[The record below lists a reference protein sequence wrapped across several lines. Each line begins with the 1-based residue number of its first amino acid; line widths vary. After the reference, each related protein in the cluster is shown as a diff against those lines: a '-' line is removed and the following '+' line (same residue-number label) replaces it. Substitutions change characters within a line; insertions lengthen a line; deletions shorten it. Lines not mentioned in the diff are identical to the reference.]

1 MPSRPQFLLV
11 NVNDLATQ
19 IQRAGLQHGI
29 TMDKTLSELAEEV
42 FDYKKACKLTYK
54 ALDILEDLISARKM
68 SYALTSQTNDK
79 IAEQLASM
87 KDD

>member
-1 MPSRPQFLLV
+1 MPSRPHFLLV

-19 IQRAGLQHGI
+19 IQRAGLQRGV
-29 TMDKTLSELAEEV
+29 TMDKTLSELSEEV
-42 FDYKKACKLTYK
+42 AEYKRACKLTYR
-54 ALDILEDLISARKM
+54 ALDILDDLISARKM
-68 SYALTSQTNDK
+68 TYAMTSQTNDK

>member
-1 MPSRPQFLLV
+1 MLSNPFLLI
-11 NVNDLATQ
+11 NANDLATQ
-19 IQRAGLQHGI
+19 IQRACLQRGV
-29 TMDKTLSELAEEV
+29 TMDKTLNELSEEV
-42 FDYKKACKLTYK
+42 AGYKRACKLTYK

-68 SYALTSQTNDK
+68 SYAMTSQTNDK